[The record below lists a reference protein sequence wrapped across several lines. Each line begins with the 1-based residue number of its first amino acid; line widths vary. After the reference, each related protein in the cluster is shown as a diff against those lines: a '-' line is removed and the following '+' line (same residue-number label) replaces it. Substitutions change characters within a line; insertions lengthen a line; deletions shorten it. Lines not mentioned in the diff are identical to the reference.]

1 MTPKA
6 FRAWLAAMQ
15 AAGHAKTETE
25 CAQMLGYRAATLPK
39 QRGGDQ
45 RLALAC
51 AALLA
56 GLEPFEG

>member
-1 MTPKA
+1 MTPEA

-15 AAGHAKTETE
+15 AAGRAKTETE

-39 QRGGDQ
+39 QRGGDR

-56 GLEPFEG
+56 GLEPFVG